1 MGEFKK
7 GERHGKGQVEI
18 DGKKYEADW
27 NEGEMDEET
36 KVEKEV
42 AANNKMFGA
51 IAGVM
56 KNVFLEELKKQ
67 QASHPSDTSKKLGKK
82 FQFKLQLAQKHNDK
96 ELEKKLMQEAKSQ
109 LLASLKNNK

>member
-1 MGEFKK
+1 
-7 GERHGKGQVEI
+7 
-18 DGKKYEADW
+18 
-27 NEGEMDEET
+27 MDEET

-67 QASHPSDTSKKLGKK
+67 
-82 FQFKLQLAQKHNDK
+82 
-96 ELEKKLMQEAKSQ
+96 
-109 LLASLKNNK
+109 